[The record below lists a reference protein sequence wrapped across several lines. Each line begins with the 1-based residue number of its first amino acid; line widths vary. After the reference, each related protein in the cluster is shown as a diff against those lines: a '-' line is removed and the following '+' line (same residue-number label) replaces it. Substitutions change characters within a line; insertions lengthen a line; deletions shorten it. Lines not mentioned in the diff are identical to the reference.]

1 MNAGIITIGDE
12 ILIGQIV
19 DTNSAWL
26 GEQLSLL
33 GISVN
38 TIVTVSDDIDTI
50 KKSLDKVLP
59 DLDLIIM
66 TGGLGP
72 TKDDITKKALAEYFS
87 SEMVFDEPTYTK
99 IKGFFD
105 LRGIPFLEAHK
116 DQCYMPSKAE
126 ILTNNMGTAPGML
139 FTEDGKMV
147 LSMPGVPY
155 EMKWIFNNSFSPI
168 IQERI
173 KSNKFIYHRTIKTIG
188 RGESSIA
195 ESIADLLED
204 LPEHTSIAYLPSI
217 GSVRLRLSSI
227 SDRDT
232 TEEVEHHVGLI
243 RERLGKLVYGM
254 DKDSIEGSLLDLY
267 KTKNLSIGTAESCTG
282 GLVAH
287 RLTSVP
293 GSSQVYQGS
302 IVSYSYALK
311 ESLLNVS
318 QATLQ
323 EHGAVSEETV
333 VEMLDGLLE
342 SLKVDVGVAISG
354 IAGPGGGTT
363 DKPVGTIWMAWG
375 SRNNKKTK
383 LLNLS
388 KDRRHNI
395 QYTSVAALNALRLF
409 ALEQ

>member
-19 DTNSAWL
+19 DTNSAWI

-38 TIVTVSDDIDTI
+38 TIITVSDDIDTI
-50 KKSLDKVLP
+50 KKSLDKTLP

-72 TKDDITKKALAEYFS
+72 TKDDITKNALAEYYS
-87 SEMVFDEPTYTK
+87 SDMEFDEPTYTK

-105 LRGIPFLEAHK
+105 SRGIPFLDAHK
-116 DQCYMPSKAE
+116 EQCYMPIKAE
-126 ILTNNMGTAPGML
+126 ILANNMGTAPGML
-139 FTEDGKMV
+139 FTEGGKMV

-155 EMKWIFNNSFSPI
+155 EMKWIFKNSFSRFI
-168 IQERI
+168 KERI
-173 KSNKFIYHRTIKTIG
+173 QSNKFIYHRTIKTIG
-188 RGESSIA
+188 RGESLIA
-195 ESIADLLED
+195 ESITDLLEN

-227 SDRDT
+227 SDYDT
-232 TEEVEHHVGLI
+232 TQEVEHHVMLLK
-243 RERLGKLVYGM
+243 ERLGKLVYGM
-254 DKDSIEGSLLDLY
+254 DKDTIEGSLLDLY
-267 KTKNLSIGTAESCTG
+267 RAKNLSIGTAESCTG

-287 RLTSVP
+287 SLTSVP
-293 GSSQVYQGS
+293 GSSDVYQGS
-302 IVSYSYALK
+302 VISYSYALK

-318 QATLQ
+318 QATIQ

-333 VEMLDGLLE
+333 IEMLDGLLE

-354 IAGPGGGTT
+354 IAGPGGGTP

-375 SRNNKKTK
+375 SREKKKTK

-388 KDRRHNI
+388 KDRKHNI

-409 ALEQ
+409 ALE

>member
-12 ILIGQIV
+12 ILIGQVV

-38 TIVTVSDDIDTI
+38 TILTVSDNIDTI
-50 KKSLDKVLP
+50 KKSLDKTLP
-59 DLDLIIM
+59 DLDLVIM

-72 TKDDITKKALAEYFS
+72 TKDDITKKALAEYYS
-87 SEMVFDEPTYTK
+87 SDMIFDEQTYTK

-116 DQCYMPSKAE
+116 DQCYMPSEAE
-126 ILTNNMGTAPGML
+126 ILANNMGTAPGML
-139 FTEDGKMV
+139 FTEVGKMV

-168 IQERI
+168 IKERI
-173 KSNKFIYHRTIKTIG
+173 QSNKFIYHSTIKTIG

-195 ESIADLLED
+195 ESISDILEI

-227 SDRDT
+227 CDHDT
-232 TEEVEHHVGLI
+232 TEEVEYHVGLI
-243 RERLGKLVYGM
+243 KERLGKLVYGM
-254 DKDSIEGSLLDLY
+254 DKDTIEGSLIKLY

-293 GSSQVYQGS
+293 GSSRVYQGS

-333 VEMLDGLLE
+333 VEMLDGLLD
-342 SLKVDVGVAISG
+342 SLNVDVGVAISG
-354 IAGPGGGTT
+354 IAGPGGGTP

-388 KDRRHNI
+388 KDRKHNI

>member
-38 TIVTVSDDIDTI
+38 TIITVSDDIETI
-50 KKSLDKVLP
+50 KKSIDKALP